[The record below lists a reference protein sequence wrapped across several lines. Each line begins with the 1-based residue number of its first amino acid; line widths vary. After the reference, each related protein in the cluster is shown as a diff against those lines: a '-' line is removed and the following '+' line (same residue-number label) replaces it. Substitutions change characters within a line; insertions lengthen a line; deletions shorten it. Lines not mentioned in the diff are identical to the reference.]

1 VVGIDWIVLAVV
13 AAFAL
18 LGWRQGFV
26 AGLLS
31 FAGLVGGAILGSKLA
46 PVFLHG
52 GHSSPYAPLVSLAI
66 AVVCGVV
73 VQSFG
78 LRLGLFL
85 RRSVLRP
92 PGLRTLDAVGGVVLG
107 AAAGCVVVWVIG
119 VVALQLPGQDQLR
132 RQVQG
137 SEVLRELNAHFPP
150 RRLLRAL
157 ARFDPLPAVGGP
169 FARVAPPSVAVV
181 VQPGVRR
188 ATPSVVRVLGTA
200 CGLGVEGSGWVAG
213 PGLVVTAAHVV
224 AGESDTVVEAGGSRL
239 RGVPVA
245 FDSHNDVAVLRVP
258 GLTARPLPLVDA
270 RPGAPVAVL
279 GFPEDGPFAA
289 TPGRIGSTTFA
300 LTQDMRGHTTGRIVT
315 TLRANVREGNSG
327 GPAVDGN
334 GAVETTIYASRAG
347 ASGGFGVPT
356 SAVRAALD
364 NAHAPVSTGDCLA

>member
-52 GHSSPYAPLVSLAI
+52 GHRSPYAPLVSLAI

-132 RQVQG
+132 RQVQR
-137 SEVLRELNAHFPP
+137 SQVLRELNAHFPP

-169 FARVAPPSVAVV
+169 FARVAPPS
-181 VQPGVRR
+181 
-188 ATPSVVRVLGTA
+188 
-200 CGLGVEGSGWVAG
+200 C
-213 PGLVVTAAHVV
+213 
-224 AGESDTVVEAGGSRL
+224 
-239 RGVPVA
+239 
-245 FDSHNDVAVLRVP
+245 
-258 GLTARPLPLVDA
+258 
-270 RPGAPVAVL
+270 
-279 GFPEDGPFAA
+279 
-289 TPGRIGSTTFA
+289 
-300 LTQDMRGHTTGRIVT
+300 
-315 TLRANVREGNSG
+315 
-327 GPAVDGN
+327 
-334 GAVETTIYASRAG
+334 
-347 ASGGFGVPT
+347 
-356 SAVRAALD
+356 
-364 NAHAPVSTGDCLA
+364 

>member
-1 VVGIDWIVLAVV
+1 
-13 AAFAL
+13 
-18 LGWRQGFV
+18 
-26 AGLLS
+26 
-31 FAGLVGGAILGSKLA
+31 
-46 PVFLHG
+46 
-52 GHSSPYAPLVSLAI
+52 
-66 AVVCGVV
+66 
-73 VQSFG
+73 
-78 LRLGLFL
+78 
-85 RRSVLRP
+85 
-92 PGLRTLDAVGGVVLG
+92 
-107 AAAGCVVVWVIG
+107 
-119 VVALQLPGQDQLR
+119 
-132 RQVQG
+132 
-137 SEVLRELNAHFPP
+137 
-150 RRLLRAL
+150 
-157 ARFDPLPAVGGP
+157 
-169 FARVAPPSVAVV
+169 VAPPSVAVV

-188 ATPSVVRVLGTA
+188 AAPSVVRVLGTA

-258 GLTARPLPLVDA
+258 GLTAPPLPLVDA
-270 RPGAPVAVL
+270 RPGAAVAVL

-334 GAVETTIYASRAG
+334 GAVETTVYASRSG
-347 ASGGFGVPT
+347 TSGGFGVPT

-364 NAHAPVSTGDCLA
+364 NAHGPVSTGDCLA